1 MKAFKFACPV
11 CGQHINAD
19 SDHTGSQ
26 LECPTC
32 YQQLIVPQAPAS
44 DDPKFII
51 SAEQVRKARPNG
63 LPEEPQ
69 AVVMQPRKAPW
80 MAIVAG
86 LLLLCGVATAFVFHD
101 SIFGNKKADAPV
113 AADDKPTPVATPTPA
128 PVPAPLP
135 VVADA
140 RWNLDVSE
148 MAFPDA
154 PAVGKIHGED
164 FVCDRAYL
172 QGGILTLR
180 QSKDGGTDLSVSV
193 TLAKAGEQM
202 GLHYAATTSTVPAP
216 KVTLRWKKPDNST
229 ASLSFT
235 GGYGLKLDMEN
246 VVNNTLPG
254 KIYICT
260 ADDQKSF
267 VCGSFVAEIKKP
279 KAPKK

>member
-51 SAEQVRKARPNG
+51 SAAQVRKARPNG

-69 AVVMQPRKAPW
+69 AVVIQPRKAPW

-164 FVCDRAYL
+164 FVCERAYL
-172 QGGILTLR
+172 QGGVLTLR
-180 QSKDGGTDLSVSV
+180 TGTNTADLSINI

-202 GLHYAATTSTVPAP
+202 GLHYAANTSTVPAP
-216 KVTLRWKKPDNST
+216 KVTLRWRKTDSST
-229 ASLSFT
+229 ASLSYT

-246 VVNNTLPG
+246 VVNNKLPG

-260 ADDQKSF
+260 PDDQKSF